1 MMGPILEFEEAS
13 ETMME
18 IKTLDLNLGVTGQ
31 IAVSDLPAI
40 VAAGYRS
47 IICNRPDH
55 EGSDQP
61 EFRQIEQAARA
72 DGLVARYLPVVSGS
86 VSSADGLAFGRLLQD
101 LPGPVLAYCRS
112 GARCTTLW
120 HLSRAAVSGTE
131 PAG

>member
-1 MMGPILEFEEAS
+1 MGPILEIQEAS

-18 IKTLDLNLGVTGQ
+18 IKTLDPDLGVTGQ

-86 VSSADGLAFGRLLQD
+86 VSPADGLAFGQLLQD

-120 HLSRAAVSGTE
+120 HLARAAASGTE